1 MARKR
6 NKARKKRNLPHRI
19 YNTVVQKWEHCDY
32 SLVIAVVL
40 LISFGLIM
48 LYSMSYYTAIAEA
61 DLNIEIGTEEGQI
74 EDAADVGGVLEEKI
88 DPKSYFSGQLEN
100 TIIGLICMVAVSFVS
115 RKFYGGISLVVYG
128 ISMVLLLFVELFGV
142 ELNSAKRWLSVGGR
156 LFQPNEISKI
166 AIILLVSWILVL
178 RANGPRK
185 MQNHQIKRFSIWIRK
200 IRDKQRNTKIKY
212 KIRYVWY
219 VLLKLLYR
227 FLCFILDRYLVSIII
242 ISGVTSIAVWQWT
255 DNLSTALIV
264 AGIGIGIFLVGAGIG
279 WIPAAVFFGGFI
291 YWWFWNFSSHFFS
304 EGEGGFRIDRVL
316 VWLDPEQYASDG
328 GYQTLQALYAIGSGG
343 WFGKG
348 LGNGTQKLDV
358 IPEVQNDMIL
368 AAIAEELG
376 IIGIVVVL
384 LLYGML
390 LFRIFQIAR
399 HAPDLYGGLVASGVF
414 IHLSLQVI
422 LNIAVITNLI
432 PNTGVTLPFFSYGG
446 TSVIILL
453 SEIGLVWGISNSI
466 PVKEVKGNADTFQS
480 HANHSAD

>member
-6 NKARKKRNLPHRI
+6 NNARKKRNLLQRI
-19 YNTVVQKWEHCDY
+19 INTVFQKWEHCDY
-32 SLVIAVVL
+32 SLVIAVIL

-100 TIIGLICMVAVSFVS
+100 TIIGLVCMVFVSFVS
-115 RKFYGGISLVVYG
+115 RKFYGGLSPVIYA

-178 RANGPRK
+178 RANSSQK
-185 MQNHQIKRFSIWIRK
+185 IQVNQLKRFPVWVKRIK
-200 IRDKQRNTKIKY
+200 DKQRNRKIKY
-212 KIRYVWY
+212 RIQYMWY
-219 VLLKLLYR
+219 LFLGVLYNLLS
-227 FLCFILDRYLVSIII
+227 LIMDRYLVYIMI
-242 ISGVTSIAVWQWT
+242 ISGVTGIAVWQWT

-264 AGIGIGIFLVGAGIG
+264 MGIGMGIFLVGAKIG
-279 WIPAAVFFGGFI
+279 WIPTVAIIGGFI
-291 YWWFWNFSSHFFS
+291 YWWLWNFSSHFFS
-304 EGEGGFRIDRVL
+304 AGEDGFRIDRVL
-316 VWLDPEQYASDG
+316 VWLNPEEYASDG

-376 IIGIVVVL
+376 IIGVLVVL

-414 IHLSLQVI
+414 IHLALQVI

-466 PVKEVKGNADTFQS
+466 PVKEVKENA
-480 HANHSAD
+480 N